1 MTENAH
7 LTPQCPGIGS
17 ALGLLV
23 SGSFREAMMGGEA
36 FILLKAGQTGPKSPK
51 QAKIRLASLLI
62 ILHNGLP
69 SGLP

>member
-23 SGSFREAMMGGEA
+23 SGSFQEAMMGGEA
-36 FILLKAGQTGPKSPK
+36 FILLKAGPNRAEKPETG
-51 QAKIRLASLLI
+51 
-62 ILHNGLP
+62 
-69 SGLP
+69 